1 MYSYSKIFV
10 SVFVSELKCG
20 KKRYPNSIPYV
31 SDPFSSLPVVKRES
45 LVWYV
50 FVRNQNALCPLS
62 CTRARCHCR
71 ANVLA
76 ELTRQ
81 LARPGMSSDK
91 FEHNE
96 LVPSVRAGAW
106 TKQNPH
112 HAILSCDATLA
123 RGGSLRC
130 LVTCVPRTFKV
141 SLRHGHGQQNQI
153 SIGWGRSSRSLC
165 AQKSLSFL
173 L

>member
-1 MYSYSKIFV
+1 M
-10 SVFVSELKCG
+10 
-20 KKRYPNSIPYV
+20 
-31 SDPFSSLPVVKRES
+31 PVVKLKRES

-130 LVTCVPRTFKV
+130 MVTCVPRTFKV
-141 SLRHGHGQQNQI
+141 SLRHGHGQQYQI
-153 SIGWGRSSRSLC
+153 SIDWGRSSRSLC
-165 AQKSLSFL
+165 RARKNLQVSVTIFFP
-173 L
+173 